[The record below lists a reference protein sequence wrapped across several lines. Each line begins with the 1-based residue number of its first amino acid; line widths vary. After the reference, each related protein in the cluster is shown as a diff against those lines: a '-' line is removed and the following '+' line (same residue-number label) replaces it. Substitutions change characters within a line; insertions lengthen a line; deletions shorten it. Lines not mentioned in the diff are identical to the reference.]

1 MNNKVVISSGSMMC
15 GDLIFDY
22 DNSYLKFNE
31 RKVGVPF
38 SKITGIELKKPGF
51 MTGGMVRFI
60 VDGKSYIAKEGS
72 NIGTFYFNV
81 EKKTFPQL
89 DAEVKKLSE
98 MLGVEIRNIFG
109 FNAPTEVYKG
119 QFEAEYEKVKKQEIR
134 KRCNVCGKIFCFTA
148 DDYANSL
155 NHLTNAAFSSI
166 GAIANAAAGS
176 AWASNELNKS
186 ADRQMNRFVDYNR
199 CPACNSTDLTL
210 LSEEEFDAIKNTQSQ
225 PAAQEPKKT
234 LVEQMAEYKQLLDM
248 GVITQEEFD
257 AKKKQL
263 LGL

>member
-1 MNNKVVISSGSMMC
+1 MNEVFLSGVSLQLTVDDC
-15 GDLIFDY
+15 GITVKRGQDVTEFPYGSIEGKL
-22 DNSYLKFNE
+22 
-31 RKVGVPF
+31 KVG
-38 SKITGIELKKPGF
+38 
-51 MTGGMVRFI
+51 
-60 VDGKSYIAKEGS
+60 
-72 NIGTFYFNV
+72 
-81 EKKTFPQL
+81 
-89 DAEVKKLSE
+89 
-98 MLGVEIRNIFG
+98 MLGNITLTGHGISVVFVAHG
-109 FNAPTEVYKG
+109 KDKARFKEAIAFAEKMNSQAAQCLPKEYTLEETESIKRPNA
-119 QFEAEYEKVKKQEIR
+119 YEQKAKKKELR
-134 KRCNVCGKIFCFTA
+134 KRCNVCGKIFCFTE
-148 DDYANSL
+148 DDYVNSL

-199 CPACNSTDLTL
+199 CPVCNSTDLTL
-210 LSEEEFDAIKNTQSQ
+210 LSEEEFEAMKNTQSQ

-263 LGL
+263 LRL